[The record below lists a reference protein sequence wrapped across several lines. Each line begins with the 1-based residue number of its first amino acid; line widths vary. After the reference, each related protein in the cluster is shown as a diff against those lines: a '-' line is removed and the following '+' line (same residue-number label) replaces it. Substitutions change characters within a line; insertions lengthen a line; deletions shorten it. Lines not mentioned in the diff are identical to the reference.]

1 MSSDIEEEIE
11 IKTMRKL
18 HWEDESDLYRFS
30 ANVVRTL
37 QSNGFTAY
45 FAGGCVRDVLMGNI
59 PSDYDVATNASLD
72 QVQAIF
78 GAKHTKLIGA
88 AFGVACV
95 TGRIEKKRFEVEVAT
110 FRCDGSY
117 SDGRRPD
124 WVRFSSPEE
133 DAQRRDF
140 SINGI
145 FYDPVAETLH
155 DFVGG
160 EEDLRRGIIRAI
172 GDPEKRIEEDKL
184 RMLRAVRFAARFG
197 FEIDSATFA
206 AVRAHAR
213 EIAIVSGERIAAE
226 FRKLAQASHLV
237 YGLQKIFETGLMQ
250 YLIPEVHEAW
260 NDPSV
265 RDRALRVVSAFGTG
279 VSFEALLASLFWTAG
294 CNHERVAASV
304 GACKERWKLSNV
316 EHDAVL
322 FAIHG
327 LETIVGA
334 DQYPW
339 SVVQPWLV
347 SSHTGVA
354 VALAKAWVAH
364 DSISTRGLERCLAAL
379 KLPREELD
387 PPPLLTGSDLQKLG
401 LSPGPSFAKILRLL
415 RSKQLDQEI
424 VRPDDAKLW
433 IQTGAYK
440 QHLVP

>member
-1 MSSDIEEEIE
+1 
-11 IKTMRKL
+11 MRKL

-30 ANVVRTL
+30 AEVVRTL
-37 QSNGFTAY
+37 QSNGFIAY
-45 FAGGCVRDVLMGNI
+45 FAGGCVRDALMGNM
-59 PSDYDVATNASLD
+59 PSDYDVATNATLD

-78 GAKHTKLIGA
+78 GSKYTKLIGA

-95 TGRIEKKRFEVEVAT
+95 WGRIEKKRFEVEVAT

-145 FYDPVAETLH
+145 FYDPVAEALH

-206 AVRAHAR
+206 AVRAHAN

-226 FRKLAQASHLV
+226 FRKLVQASHLV
-237 YGLQKIFETGLMQ
+237 YGLQKIFDTGLMQ
-250 YLIPEVHEAW
+250 YLLPEVHHAW

-265 RDRALRVVSAFGTG
+265 MNRALKVVSAFGSS
-279 VSFEALLASLFWTAG
+279 VSFESLLASLYWTAG
-294 CNHERVAASV
+294 CKHESGVASV
-304 GACKERWKLSNV
+304 GACKERWKLSNA

-322 FAIHG
+322 FAIHA

-347 SSHTGVA
+347 SSHTEVA
-354 VALAKAWVAH
+354 VALAEAWVVH
-364 DSISTRGLERCLAAL
+364 DRLSTLGLERCLAAL

-387 PPPLLTGSDLQKLG
+387 PPPLLTGNDLQKLG
-401 LSPGPSFAKILRLL
+401 LSPGPAFARILKLL
-415 RSKQLDQEI
+415 RAKQLDLEI
-424 VRPDDAKLW
+424 VNSDDAKRW
-433 IQTGAYK
+433 IQTGGYK
-440 QHLVP
+440 EHLVP